1 MVDGMRLALALS
13 IVLTI
18 SGLTTVALAAGFSAR
33 QLAALPW
40 FEIGLIAF
48 PLLVIAFARVPGD
61 S

>member
-1 MVDGMRLALALS
+1 MRLALALS